1 MPDLSIRSYKSADTS
16 AVYEICLKTGNSGQD
31 ATHLFSDPLVLGHIY
46 VGPYMEFEPQSVFIL
61 EDDQGPCGYIMGV
74 LDSQTYYQWM
84 HSEWLPKIRVNY
96 KKPTGNPDT
105 WDETEKITDL
115 LFHPVSQRLLPDYPA
130 HLHID
135 LLSRAQGKGQGKL
148 LMDRFIDYLK
158 YNKIPGLHLE
168 LSSNND
174 RAFNFY
180 RKYGIE
186 ELDRDNDCLLYT
198 SPSPRDR
205 G

>member
-1 MPDLSIRSYKSADTS
+1 MSDFSIRSYKSTDTS
-16 AVYEICLKTGNSGQD
+16 VAYKICLKTGNSGQD

-84 HSEWLPKIRVNY
+84 HSEWLPKIRVDY
-96 KKPTGNPDT
+96 KNPTGNPDT
-105 WDETEKITDL
+105 WDETEKITNL
-115 LFHPVSQRLLPDYPA
+115 LFHPVSQRLLPAFPS

-148 LMDRFIDYLK
+148 MMDRFIDYLR
-158 YNKIPGLHLE
+158 YNKIPGVHLE
-168 LSSNND
+168 LSSKND

-180 RKYGIE
+180 RKYGMQ
-186 ELDRDNDCLLYT
+186 ELDRNNESIFMGFYL
-198 SPSPRDR
+198 
-205 G
+205 

>member
-1 MPDLSIRSYKSADTS
+1 MSDFSIRSYKSADTS
-16 AVYEICLKTGNSGQD
+16 AAYEICLKTGNSGQD

-46 VGPYMEFEPQSVFIL
+46 VGPYMEFEPKSVFIL

-84 HSEWLPKIRVNY
+84 HSEWLPKIRVDY
-96 KKPTGNPDT
+96 KKPTGDPDT
-105 WDETEKITDL
+105 WNKTEKITNL
-115 LFHPVSQRLLPDYPA
+115 LFQPELQRLFPGFPA

-148 LMDRFIDYLK
+148 MMDRFIDYLR
-158 YNKIPGLHLE
+158 YNKISGVHLE
-168 LSSNND
+168 LSSKND

-180 RKYGIE
+180 RKYGMQ
-186 ELDRDNDCLLYT
+186 ELDRNNESIFMGFYL
-198 SPSPRDR
+198 
-205 G
+205 

>member
-1 MPDLSIRSYKSADTS
+1 MADFSIRSYKSADTS

-31 ATHLFSDPLVLGHIY
+31 ATHLFSDPLVLGHLY

-84 HSEWLPKIRVNY
+84 HSEWLPKIRVDY
-96 KKPTGNPDT
+96 KKPTGNPDI
-105 WDETEKITDL
+105 WDETEKITNL
-115 LFHPVSQRLLPDYPA
+115 LFHPVSQRLLPDFPS

-148 LMDRFIDYLK
+148 MMDRFIDYLR
-158 YNKIPGLHLE
+158 YNKIPGVHLE
-168 LSSNND
+168 LSSKND

-180 RKYGIE
+180 RKYGMQ
-186 ELDRDNDCLLYT
+186 ELDRDNESIIMGYYL
-198 SPSPRDR
+198 
-205 G
+205 

>member
-1 MPDLSIRSYKSADTS
+1 MPDFSIRSYKSADTS

-84 HSEWLPKIRVNY
+84 HSEWLPKIRVDY

-105 WDETEKITDL
+105 WDETEKITNL
-115 LFHPVSQRLLPDYPA
+115 LFHPVSQRLFPDFPS

-148 LMDRFIDYLK
+148 MMDRFIDYLR
-158 YNKIPGLHLE
+158 YNKIPGVHLE
-168 LSSNND
+168 LSSKND

-180 RKYGIE
+180 RKYGMQ
-186 ELDRDNDCLLYT
+186 ELDRDYESIIMGYYL
-198 SPSPRDR
+198 
-205 G
+205 

>member
-1 MPDLSIRSYKSADTS
+1 MPDFSIRSYKSADTS

-61 EDDQGPCGYIMGV
+61 EDDQGLCGYIMGV

-148 LMDRFIDYLK
+148 MMDRFIDYLR
-158 YNKIPGLHLE
+158 YNKIPGLYLD
-168 LSSNND
+168 LSSSND

-186 ELDRDNDCLLYT
+186 ELDRDNESIIMGYHL
-198 SPSPRDR
+198 
-205 G
+205 

>member
-1 MPDLSIRSYKSADTS
+1 MSDFSIRSYKSADTS
-16 AVYEICLKTGNSGQD
+16 AAYEICLKTGNSGQD

-84 HSEWLPKIRVNY
+84 HSEWLPKIRVDY

-105 WDETEKITDL
+105 WDETEKITNL
-115 LFHPVSQRLLPDYPA
+115 LFQPESQRLFPDFPA

-148 LMDRFIDYLK
+148 MMDHFIDYIRK
-158 YNKIPGLHLE
+158 NKIPGVHLE
-168 LSSNND
+168 LSVNND
-174 RAFNFY
+174 RAFGFY
-180 RKYGIE
+180 CKYGLQ
-186 ELDRDNDCLLYT
+186 ELDRNNESIFMGFYL
-198 SPSPRDR
+198 
-205 G
+205 

>member
-1 MPDLSIRSYKSADTS
+1 MSDFSIRSYKSADTS
-16 AVYEICLKTGNSGQD
+16 AAYEICLKTGNSGQD

-105 WDETEKITDL
+105 WDETAKITDL

-186 ELDRDNDCLLYT
+186 ELDRDNESIIMGYHL
-198 SPSPRDR
+198 
-205 G
+205 

>member
-1 MPDLSIRSYKSADTS
+1 MADFSIRSYKSADTS

-31 ATHLFSDPLVLGHIY
+31 ATHLFSDPLVLGHLY

-84 HSEWLPKIRVNY
+84 HSEWLPKIRVDY

-105 WDETEKITDL
+105 WDETEKITNL
-115 LFHPVSQRLLPDYPA
+115 LFHPVSQRLLPDFPS

-148 LMDRFIDYLK
+148 MMDRFIDYLR
-158 YNKIPGLHLE
+158 YNKIPGVHLE
-168 LSSNND
+168 LSSKND

-180 RKYGIE
+180 RKYGMQ
-186 ELDRDNDCLLYT
+186 ELDRDNESIIMGYYL
-198 SPSPRDR
+198 
-205 G
+205 

>member
-1 MPDLSIRSYKSADTS
+1 MPDFSIRSYKSADTS

-84 HSEWLPKIRVNY
+84 HSEWLPKMRVNY
-96 KKPTGNPDT
+96 KKPTGNLDT

-186 ELDRDNDCLLYT
+186 ELDRDNESIIMGYHL
-198 SPSPRDR
+198 
-205 G
+205 

>member
-1 MPDLSIRSYKSADTS
+1 MSDFSIRSYKSADTS
-16 AVYEICLKTGNSGQD
+16 AAYEICLKTGNSGQD

-84 HSEWLPKIRVNY
+84 HSEWLPKIRVDY
-96 KKPTGNPDT
+96 KKPTGNPDI
-105 WDETEKITDL
+105 WDETEKITNL
-115 LFHPVSQRLLPDYPA
+115 LFHPVSQRLLPDFPS

-148 LMDRFIDYLK
+148 MMDRFIDYLR
-158 YNKIPGLHLE
+158 YNKIPGVHLE
-168 LSSNND
+168 LSSSND

-180 RKYGIE
+180 RKYGMQ
-186 ELDRDNDCLLYT
+186 ELDRDNESIIMGYYL
-198 SPSPRDR
+198 
-205 G
+205 

>member
-1 MPDLSIRSYKSADTS
+1 MSDFSIRSYKFADTS
-16 AVYEICLKTGNSGQD
+16 AAYKICLKTGNSGQD

-84 HSEWLPKIRVNY
+84 HSEWLPKIRVDY
-96 KKPTGNPDT
+96 KKPTGDPDT
-105 WDETEKITDL
+105 WNKTEKITNL
-115 LFHPVSQRLLPDYPA
+115 LFQPESQRLFPGFPA

-148 LMDRFIDYLK
+148 MMDRFIDYLR
-158 YNKIPGLHLE
+158 YNKISGVHLE
-168 LSSNND
+168 LSSKND

-180 RKYGIE
+180 RKYGMQ
-186 ELDRDNDCLLYT
+186 ELDRNNESIFMGFYL
-198 SPSPRDR
+198 
-205 G
+205 

>member
-1 MPDLSIRSYKSADTS
+1 MSDFSIRSYKSADTS
-16 AVYEICLKTGNSGQD
+16 AAYEICLKTGNSGQD

-84 HSEWLPKIRVNY
+84 HSEWLPKIRVDY
-96 KKPTGNPDT
+96 KKPTGDPDT
-105 WDETEKITDL
+105 WNETEKITNL
-115 LFHPVSQRLLPDYPA
+115 LFQPESQRLFPGFPA

-148 LMDRFIDYLK
+148 MMDRFIDYLR
-158 YNKIPGLHLE
+158 YNNIPGVHLE
-168 LSSNND
+168 LSSSND

-180 RKYGIE
+180 RKYGMQ
-186 ELDRDNDCLLYT
+186 ELDRDNESIIMGYYL
-198 SPSPRDR
+198 
-205 G
+205 

>member
-1 MPDLSIRSYKSADTS
+1 MADFSIRSYKSADTS

-31 ATHLFSDPLVLGHIY
+31 ATHLFFDPLVLGHIY

-84 HSEWLPKIRVNY
+84 HSEWLPKIRVDY

-105 WDETEKITDL
+105 WDETEKITNL
-115 LFHPVSQRLLPDYPA
+115 LFHPVSQRLLPDFPS

-148 LMDRFIDYLK
+148 MMDRFIDYLR
-158 YNKIPGLHLE
+158 YNKIPGVHLE
-168 LSSNND
+168 LSSKND

-180 RKYGIE
+180 RKYGMQ
-186 ELDRDNDCLLYT
+186 ELDRDNESIIMGYYL
-198 SPSPRDR
+198 
-205 G
+205 

>member
-1 MPDLSIRSYKSADTS
+1 MADFSIRSYKSADTS

-31 ATHLFSDPLVLGHIY
+31 ATHLFSDPLVLGHLY

-84 HSEWLPKIRVNY
+84 HSEWLPNIRVDY
-96 KKPTGNPDT
+96 KKPTGDPDT
-105 WDETEKITDL
+105 WNETEKITNL
-115 LFHPVSQRLLPDYPA
+115 LFQPELQRLFPGFPA

-148 LMDRFIDYLK
+148 MMDHFIDYIRK
-158 YNKIPGLHLE
+158 NKIPGVHLE
-168 LSSNND
+168 LSVNND
-174 RAFNFY
+174 RAFGFY
-180 RKYGIE
+180 CKYGLQ
-186 ELDRDNDCLLYT
+186 ELDRNNESIFMGFYL
-198 SPSPRDR
+198 
-205 G
+205 

>member
-1 MPDLSIRSYKSADTS
+1 MSDFSIRSYKSADTS
-16 AVYEICLKTGNSGQD
+16 AAYEICLKTGNSGQD

-84 HSEWLPKIRVNY
+84 HSEWLPKIRVDY
-96 KKPTGNPDT
+96 KKPTGDPDT
-105 WDETEKITDL
+105 WNETEKITNL
-115 LFHPVSQRLLPDYPA
+115 LFQPELQRLFPGFPA

-148 LMDRFIDYLK
+148 MMDRFIDYLR
-158 YNKIPGLHLE
+158 YNKISGVHLE
-168 LSSNND
+168 LSSKND

-180 RKYGIE
+180 RKYGMQ
-186 ELDRDNDCLLYT
+186 ELDRNNESIFMGFYL
-198 SPSPRDR
+198 
-205 G
+205 

>member
-1 MPDLSIRSYKSADTS
+1 MSDFSIRSYKSTDTS
-16 AVYEICLKTGNSGQD
+16 VAYKICLKTGNSGQD

-74 LDSQTYYQWM
+74 LDSQTYHQWM
-84 HSEWLPKIRVNY
+84 HSEWLPKIRVAY

-115 LFHPVSQRLLPDYPA
+115 LFHPVSQRLLPDFPA

-148 LMDRFIDYLK
+148 MMDRFIDYLR
-158 YNKIPGLHLE
+158 YNKIPGVHLE
-168 LSSNND
+168 LSSKND

-180 RKYGIE
+180 RKYGMQ
-186 ELDRDNDCLLYT
+186 ELDRDNESIIMGYYL
-198 SPSPRDR
+198 
-205 G
+205 

>member
-1 MPDLSIRSYKSADTS
+1 MPDFSIRSYKSADTS

-105 WDETEKITDL
+105 WDETAKITDL

-148 LMDRFIDYLK
+148 MMDRFIDYLR
-158 YNKIPGLHLE
+158 YNKIPGLHLD
-168 LSSNND
+168 LSSSNN

-180 RKYGIE
+180 RKYGME
-186 ELDRDNDCLLYT
+186 ELDRDKESIIMGYHL
-198 SPSPRDR
+198 
-205 G
+205 

>member
-1 MPDLSIRSYKSADTS
+1 MADFSIRSYKSADTS

-31 ATHLFSDPLVLGHIY
+31 ATHLFSDPLVLGHLY

-84 HSEWLPKIRVNY
+84 HSEWLPKIRVDY

-105 WDETEKITDL
+105 WDETEKITNL
-115 LFHPVSQRLLPDYPA
+115 LFHPVSQRLLPDFPA

-148 LMDRFIDYLK
+148 MMDRFIDYLR
-158 YNKIPGLHLE
+158 YNKIPGVHLE
-168 LSSNND
+168 LSSSND

-180 RKYGIE
+180 RKYGMQ
-186 ELDRDNDCLLYT
+186 ELDRDNESIIMGYYL
-198 SPSPRDR
+198 
-205 G
+205 

>member
-1 MPDLSIRSYKSADTS
+1 MPDFSIRSYKSADTS

-96 KKPTGNPDT
+96 KKPTGNPNT

-115 LFHPVSQRLLPDYPA
+115 LFHPVAQRLLPDYPA

-186 ELDRDNDCLLYT
+186 ELDGDNKSIIMGYHL
-198 SPSPRDR
+198 
-205 G
+205 

>member
-1 MPDLSIRSYKSADTS
+1 MSDFSIRSYKSADTS

-84 HSEWLPKIRVNY
+84 HSEWLPKIRVDY

-105 WDETEKITDL
+105 WDETEKITNL
-115 LFHPVSQRLLPDYPA
+115 LFHPVSQRLLPAFPS

-148 LMDRFIDYLK
+148 MMDRFIDYLR
-158 YNKIPGLHLE
+158 YNKIPGVHLE
-168 LSSNND
+168 LSSKND

-180 RKYGIE
+180 RKYGMQ
-186 ELDRDNDCLLYT
+186 ELDRNNESIFMGFYL
-198 SPSPRDR
+198 
-205 G
+205 

>member
-1 MPDLSIRSYKSADTS
+1 MPDFSIRSYKSADTS

-148 LMDRFIDYLK
+148 MMDRFIDYLR
-158 YNKIPGLHLE
+158 YNKIPGLYLD
-168 LSSNND
+168 LSSSND

-180 RKYGIE
+180 RKYGME
-186 ELDRDNDCLLYT
+186 ELDRDKESIIMGYHL
-198 SPSPRDR
+198 
-205 G
+205 

>member
-1 MPDLSIRSYKSADTS
+1 MPDFSIRSYKSADTS

-96 KKPTGNPDT
+96 KTPTGNPDT

-186 ELDRDNDCLLYT
+186 ELDRDNESIIMGYHL
-198 SPSPRDR
+198 
-205 G
+205 

>member
-1 MPDLSIRSYKSADTS
+1 MPDFSIRSYKSADTS

-61 EDDQGPCGYIMGV
+61 EDDQGLCGYIMGV

-115 LFHPVSQRLLPDYPA
+115 LFHPSSQRLLPDYPA

-148 LMDRFIDYLK
+148 MMDRFIDYLRN
-158 YNKIPGLHLE
+158 NKIPGLHLD
-168 LSSNND
+168 LSSRND

-180 RKYGIE
+180 RKYGME
-186 ELDRDNDCLLYT
+186 ELDRDKESIIMGYHL
-198 SPSPRDR
+198 
-205 G
+205 

>member
-1 MPDLSIRSYKSADTS
+1 MPDFSIRSYKSADTS

-96 KKPTGNPDT
+96 MKPTGNPDT
-105 WDETEKITDL
+105 WDETAKITDL

-186 ELDRDNDCLLYT
+186 ELDRDNESIIMGYHL
-198 SPSPRDR
+198 
-205 G
+205 

>member
-1 MPDLSIRSYKSADTS
+1 MPDFSIRSYKSADTS

-84 HSEWLPKIRVNY
+84 HSEWLPKIRVDY

-105 WDETEKITDL
+105 WDETEKITNL
-115 LFHPVSQRLLPDYPA
+115 LFHPVSQRSLPVFPS

-148 LMDRFIDYLK
+148 MMDRFIDYLR
-158 YNKIPGLHLE
+158 YNKIPGVHLE
-168 LSSNND
+168 LSSKND

-180 RKYGIE
+180 RKYGMQ
-186 ELDRDNDCLLYT
+186 ELDRNNESIFMGFYL
-198 SPSPRDR
+198 
-205 G
+205 

>member
-1 MPDLSIRSYKSADTS
+1 MPDFSIRSYKSADTS

-105 WDETEKITDL
+105 WDETAKITDL

-186 ELDRDNDCLLYT
+186 ELDRDNESIIMGYHL
-198 SPSPRDR
+198 
-205 G
+205 

>member
-1 MPDLSIRSYKSADTS
+1 MPDFSIRSYKSADTS

-31 ATHLFSDPLVLGHIY
+31 ATRLFSDPLVLGHIY

-84 HSEWLPKIRVNY
+84 HSEWLPKIRVDY

-105 WDETEKITDL
+105 WDETEKITNL
-115 LFHPVSQRLLPDYPA
+115 LFHPVSQRLLPDFPS

-148 LMDRFIDYLK
+148 MMDRFIDYLR
-158 YNKIPGLHLE
+158 YNKIPGVHLE

-180 RKYGIE
+180 RKYGMQ
-186 ELDRDNDCLLYT
+186 ELDRDNESIIMGYYL
-198 SPSPRDR
+198 
-205 G
+205 

>member
-1 MPDLSIRSYKSADTS
+1 MPDFSIRSYKSADTS

-105 WDETEKITDL
+105 WDETAKITDL

-186 ELDRDNDCLLYT
+186 ELDRDKESIIMGYHL
-198 SPSPRDR
+198 
-205 G
+205 

>member
-1 MPDLSIRSYKSADTS
+1 MADFSIRSYKSADTS

-84 HSEWLPKIRVNY
+84 HSEWLPKIRVDY

-105 WDETEKITDL
+105 WDETEKITNL

-148 LMDRFIDYLK
+148 MMDRFIDYLR
-158 YNKIPGLHLE
+158 YNKIPGVHLE
-168 LSSNND
+168 LSSSND

-180 RKYGIE
+180 RKYGMQ
-186 ELDRDNDCLLYT
+186 ELDRDNESIIMGYYL
-198 SPSPRDR
+198 
-205 G
+205 

>member
-1 MPDLSIRSYKSADTS
+1 MSDFSIRSYKSADTS
-16 AVYEICLKTGNSGQD
+16 AAYEICLKTGNSGQD

-84 HSEWLPKIRVNY
+84 HSEWLSKIRVDY
-96 KKPTGNPDT
+96 KKPTGDPDT
-105 WDETEKITDL
+105 WNETEKITNL
-115 LFHPVSQRLLPDYPA
+115 LFQPELQRLFPGFPA

-148 LMDRFIDYLK
+148 MMDRFIDYLR
-158 YNKIPGLHLE
+158 YNKISGVHLE
-168 LSSNND
+168 LSSKND

-180 RKYGIE
+180 RKYGMQ
-186 ELDRDNDCLLYT
+186 ELDRNNESIFMGFYL
-198 SPSPRDR
+198 
-205 G
+205 

>member
-1 MPDLSIRSYKSADTS
+1 MPDFSIRSYKSADTS

-84 HSEWLPKIRVNY
+84 HSEWLPKIRVDY
-96 KKPTGNPDT
+96 KKPTGDPDT
-105 WDETEKITDL
+105 WNETEKITNL

-186 ELDRDNDCLLYT
+186 ELDRDNESIIMGYHL
-198 SPSPRDR
+198 
-205 G
+205 

>member
-1 MPDLSIRSYKSADTS
+1 MPDFSIRSYKSADTS

-31 ATHLFSDPLVLGHIY
+31 ETHLFSDPLVLGHIY

-186 ELDRDNDCLLYT
+186 ELDRDNESIIMGYHL
-198 SPSPRDR
+198 
-205 G
+205 

>member
-1 MPDLSIRSYKSADTS
+1 MADFSIRSYKSADTS

-31 ATHLFSDPLVLGHIY
+31 ATHLFSDPLVLGHLY

-84 HSEWLPKIRVNY
+84 HSEWLPKIRVDY
-96 KKPTGNPDT
+96 KKPTGNPDI
-105 WDETEKITDL
+105 WDETEKITNL
-115 LFHPVSQRLLPDYPA
+115 LFHPESQRLLPDFPA

-135 LLSRAQGKGQGKL
+135 LLSGAQGKGQGKL
-148 LMDRFIDYLK
+148 MMDRFIDYLR
-158 YNKIPGLHLE
+158 YNKIPGVHLE
-168 LSSNND
+168 LSSKND

-180 RKYGIE
+180 RKYGMQ
-186 ELDRDNDCLLYT
+186 ELDRDNESIIMGYYL
-198 SPSPRDR
+198 
-205 G
+205 

>member
-1 MPDLSIRSYKSADTS
+1 MPDFSIRSYKSADTS

-96 KKPTGNPDT
+96 KKPTGNTDT

-115 LFHPVSQRLLPDYPA
+115 LFQPPSQRLLPDYPA

-148 LMDRFIDYLK
+148 MMDRFIDYFRN
-158 YNKIPGLHLE
+158 NKIPGLHLD
-168 LSSNND
+168 LSSRND

-180 RKYGIE
+180 RKYGME
-186 ELDRDNDCLLYT
+186 ELDRDKESIMMGYHL
-198 SPSPRDR
+198 
-205 G
+205 

>member
-1 MPDLSIRSYKSADTS
+1 MPDFSIRSYKSADTS

-84 HSEWLPKIRVNY
+84 HSEWLPKIRVDY
-96 KKPTGNPDT
+96 KKPTGDPDT
-105 WDETEKITDL
+105 WNKTEKITNL
-115 LFHPVSQRLLPDYPA
+115 LFQPESQRLFPGFPA

-148 LMDRFIDYLK
+148 MMDRFIDYLR
-158 YNKIPGLHLE
+158 YNKISGVHLE
-168 LSSNND
+168 LSSKND

-180 RKYGIE
+180 RKYGMQ
-186 ELDRDNDCLLYT
+186 ELDRNNESIFMGFYL
-198 SPSPRDR
+198 
-205 G
+205 

>member
-1 MPDLSIRSYKSADTS
+1 MADFSIRSYKSADTS

-31 ATHLFSDPLVLGHIY
+31 ATHLFSDPLVLGHLY

-84 HSEWLPKIRVNY
+84 HSEWLPKIRVDY
-96 KKPTGNPDT
+96 KKPTGNPDI
-105 WDETEKITDL
+105 WDETEKITNL
-115 LFHPVSQRLLPDYPA
+115 LFHPVSQRLLPDFPS

-148 LMDRFIDYLK
+148 MMDRFIDYLR
-158 YNKIPGLHLE
+158 YNKIPGVHLE
-168 LSSNND
+168 LSSSND

-180 RKYGIE
+180 RKYGMQ
-186 ELDRDNDCLLYT
+186 ELDRDNESIIMGYYL
-198 SPSPRDR
+198 
-205 G
+205 